1 MAVRWLTH
9 IIWGVAA
16 LSFFPID
23 LTVAAGA
30 SFIHT
35 ALTDILGHAGL
46 RRNRYHDIL
55 AIFWAVLI
63 AGLMGNPAFIVLG
76 PLHILLD
83 LISPG
88 RWAVNWA
95 YNSLF
100 IALAAALLVA
110 RGVPLA

>member
-1 MAVRWLTH
+1 VAVRWLTH

-16 LSFFPID
+16 LSFFPVD
-23 LTVAAGA
+23 LTVAAGM

-35 ALTDILGHAGL
+35 ALTDVLGHTGL
-46 RRNRYHDIL
+46 HRNRYHDIL

-63 AGLMGNPAFIVLG
+63 AGLIKNPAFIVLG
-76 PLHILLD
+76 PVHIILD

-100 IALAAALLVA
+100 IALAAALLMA
-110 RGVPLA
+110 RGVPL

>member
-1 MAVRWLTH
+1 VAVRWLTH

-16 LSFFPID
+16 LSFFAVD
-23 LTVAAGA
+23 LTVAAGM

-35 ALTDILGHAGL
+35 ALTDIFGHTGL
-46 RRNRYHDIL
+46 HRNRYHDML

-63 AGLMGNPAFIVLG
+63 AGLMKNPAFIVLG
-76 PLHILLD
+76 PLHIILD

-100 IALAAALLVA
+100 IALAAALLMA
-110 RGVPLA
+110 RGVPL

>member
-1 MAVRWLTH
+1 VRWLTH
-9 IIWGVAA
+9 IIWGVVA
-16 LSFFPID
+16 LYFFSVD
-23 LTVAAGA
+23 LTVAAGM

-35 ALTDILGHAGL
+35 ALTDVLGHTGL
-46 RRNRYHDIL
+46 HRNRYHDIL

-63 AGLMGNPAFIVLG
+63 AGLMKNPAFIVLG
-76 PLHILLD
+76 PLHIILD

-100 IALAAALLVA
+100 IALAAALLMA
-110 RGVPLA
+110 RGVPI

>member
-16 LSFFPID
+16 LSFFSVD
-23 LTVAAGA
+23 LTAAA
-30 SFIHT
+30 VMSFIHT
-35 ALTDILGHAGL
+35 ALTDVFGHTGL
-46 RRNRYHDIL
+46 HRNRYHDIL

-63 AGLMGNPAFIVLG
+63 AGLMKNPAFIVLG
-76 PLHILLD
+76 PVHIILD

-100 IALAAALLVA
+100 IALAAALLMA
-110 RGVPLA
+110 RGVPI